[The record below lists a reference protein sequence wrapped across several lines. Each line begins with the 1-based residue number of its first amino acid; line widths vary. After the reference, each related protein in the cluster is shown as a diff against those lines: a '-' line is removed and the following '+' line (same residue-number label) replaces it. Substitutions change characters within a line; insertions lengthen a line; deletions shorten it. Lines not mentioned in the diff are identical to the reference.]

1 MKRLISAILALWFTA
16 SSFAQDKVCPLE
28 GEGLWAFYSRVGL
41 NTKELRD
48 QFFVLNKGR
57 FGKDSTLLT
66 GVYYKI
72 PHAGDAKITTNAEQ
86 VTTVDTT
93 KKLKKVAVKDKV
105 CPLEGEGLWA
115 FYARV
120 GLDTK
125 DLRDVFLD
133 INQGRFG
140 KDASLLTGVY
150 YKIPTIDDI
159 VVESAPV
166 AKDQVPMKPQK
177 SDVIEKLFGKDYE
190 RVPVTSK
197 ELDGAVFYLVSGHGG
212 PDPGAIGKFAGHEL
226 HEDEYAYDVILRLGR
241 QLMMRGAKV
250 NFIIQDKV
258 DGIRDDQFLSTSR
271 RETCMG
277 AQIPLDQ
284 VKRLKQRCD
293 KINALYKKDGNGYR
307 RAVFIHLDSRS
318 ERKRIDI
325 FLYHAKGS
333 KKGKMTA
340 ESIRTTLEDKY
351 AQHQPNRGFE
361 GTVSRR
367 DLFVLT
373 ETNPPSVFFE
383 LGNIQNV
390 QDQQRFIR
398 TSNREAMAK
407 WIAEGF
413 VKDYKI
419 QKQIEKNEKER
430 AEAKKKKK

>member
-1 MKRLISAILALWFTA
+1 
-16 SSFAQDKVCPLE
+16 
-28 GEGLWAFYSRVGL
+28 
-41 NTKELRD
+41 
-48 QFFVLNKGR
+48 
-57 FGKDSTLLT
+57 
-66 GVYYKI
+66 
-72 PHAGDAKITTNAEQ
+72 
-86 VTTVDTT
+86 
-93 KKLKKVAVKDKV
+93 
-105 CPLEGEGLWA
+105 
-115 FYARV
+115 
-120 GLDTK
+120 
-125 DLRDVFLD
+125 
-133 INQGRFG
+133 
-140 KDASLLTGVY
+140 
-150 YKIPTIDDI
+150 
-159 VVESAPV
+159 
-166 AKDQVPMKPQK
+166 MKPQK

-212 PDPGAIGKFAGHEL
+212 PDPGAIGNFAGHEL

-250 NFIIQDKV
+250 HFIIQDNV
-258 DGIRDDQFLSTSR
+258 DGIRDDQFLQTSR

-277 AQIPLDQ
+277 SPIPLDQ

-293 KINALYKKDGNGYR
+293 KINALYKKDNKGYR

-333 KKGKMTA
+333 KQGKMTA

-373 ETNPPSVFFE
+373 ETNPPSIFFE
-383 LGNIQNV
+383 LGNIQNL

-430 AEAKKKKK
+430 EVKKKKK

>member
-1 MKRLISAILALWFTA
+1 MKRLISAIFALWFTA
-16 SSFAQDKVCPLE
+16 SSFAQTKVYPLE
-28 GEGLWAFYSRVGL
+28 GEGLWAFYARVGL
-41 NTKELRD
+41 NTKELRE
-48 QFFVLNKGR
+48 QFFAINKGK
-57 FGKDSTLLT
+57 FGKDSSLLT
-66 GVYYKI
+66 GVAYKI
-72 PHAGDAKITTNAEQ
+72 PYAGD
-86 VTTVDTT
+86 VSTVDST
-93 KKLKKVAVKDKV
+93 KKIKKVTVKEHV

-120 GLDTK
+120 GLNTK
-125 DLRDVFLD
+125 DLRDVFMD
-133 INQGRFG
+133 VNQGRFG

-159 VVESAPV
+159 EPETAPV
-166 AKDQVPMKPQK
+166 AKDQVPLKPQK

-212 PDPGAIGKFAGHEL
+212 PDPGAIGNYAGHEL

-250 NFIIQDKV
+250 NFIIQDHV
-258 DGIRDDQFLSTSR
+258 DGIRDDQFLQTSR

-277 AQIPLDQ
+277 SPIPLDQ
-284 VKRLKQRCD
+284 VKRLKQRCE
-293 KINALYKKDGNGYR
+293 KINALYKKDNKGYR

-373 ETNPPSVFFE
+373 ETNPPSIFFE
-383 LGNIQNV
+383 LGNIQNL

-430 AEAKKKKK
+430 ESKKKKK

>member
-1 MKRLISAILALWFTA
+1 MKRLISAIFALWFTA

-28 GEGLWAFYSRVGL
+28 GEGLWAFYSRMGL

-48 QFFVLNKGR
+48 QFFALNKGR

-72 PHAGDAKITTNAEQ
+72 PHAGDSKITTNAEEKNI
-86 VTTVDTT
+86 VDTT
-93 KKLKKVAVKDKV
+93 KKIKKVTVKDKV

-120 GLDTK
+120 GLNTK

-150 YKIPTIDDI
+150 YKIPTVDDLPTP
-159 VVESAPV
+159 SAPV

-177 SDVIEKLFGKDYE
+177 SDVIEPLFGKDYE

-258 DGIRDDQFLSTSR
+258 DGIRDDQFLQTSR

-277 AQIPLDQ
+277 AAIPLDQ
-284 VKRLKQRCD
+284 VKRLKQRCE
-293 KINALYKKDGNGYR
+293 KINSLYKKDGKGYR

-318 ERKRIDI
+318 DDKRIDI
-325 FLYHAKGS
+325 FLYHAKGN
-333 KKGKMTA
+333 KTGKMMA
-340 ESIRTTLEDKY
+340 ENVQSTLEEKY
-351 AQHQPNRGFE
+351 AQYQPNRGFE

-367 DLFVLT
+367 DLYVLT
-373 ETNPPSVFFE
+373 ESNPPSIFLE
-383 LGNIQNV
+383 LGNIQNIK
-390 QDQQRFIR
+390 DQQRFIR

-407 WIAEGF
+407 WIAEGI
-413 VKDYKI
+413 VKDYKN
-419 QKQIEKNEKER
+419 QPKEP
-430 AEAKKKKK
+430 ETKKSSKKKK